1 MENLKLNETPV
12 RTAKNFKINNIKL
25 ENIRKNASLSEKI
38 DRILSEDNIEN
49 QYVMCQAIIEYINVK
64 FLTSRLGKTLPDYN
78 ILTIM
83 IEYEKIDEELYDQ
96 ILSINDRYHWLDST
110 HELDKQDIEY
120 LLLKADYIYGYIL
133 KNYMQK

>member
-1 MENLKLNETPV
+1 ME
-12 RTAKNFKINNIKL
+12 NIKL
-25 ENIRKNASLSEKI
+25 ENIRKNANLSEKI
-38 DRILSEDNIEN
+38 DRILSEENIEN

-64 FLTSRLGKTLPDYN
+64 FLISRLGKTLPDYN

-83 IEYEKIDEELYDQ
+83 IEYEKIDEKLYDQ

>member
-1 MENLKLNETPV
+1 MNNME
-12 RTAKNFKINNIKL
+12 NIKL
-25 ENIRKNASLSEKI
+25 ENIRKNANLSEKI
-38 DRILSEDNIEN
+38 DRILSEENIEN